1 MAAIKMPPVDAVLVG
16 FGWTGAIM
24 GMELTAAGLNVLALE
39 RGANRD
45 TYPDFAYPRI
55 ADELT
60 YGIRY
65 ALMQNPATST
75 LTIRHTPKDTAA
87 PYRQLGSFLPGEGV
101 GGAGVHWNGQH
112 WRVLPEELRLRSH
125 IEERYGKRFIP
136 EGMTIQDFG
145 VSYEELEPHFDHFEQ
160 VCGVSGQAGNL
171 HGKIL
176 VGGNPFE
183 GARSNV
189 YPLPAMPD
197 VYGAALFAKA
207 AKEMGYHPFPQPAAN
222 ASRAYTNP
230 YGAQLG
236 PCTFCGYC
244 ERFGCNN
251 YSKASPQT
259 TILPVL
265 LKRTNFELRTH
276 ANVLKVNLD
285 ADGKRATGVTYVD
298 AQGREIEQ
306 PADLV
311 VLCAYQFHNVRL
323 LLLSGIGKSYD
334 PATGQGVVGRNYAYQ
349 MTSSVNMFFDKD
361 KPMNPFIGAGAG
373 GAQIIDDFHTE
384 NYDRGPLNY
393 IGGAYVGVTQTGGR
407 PIQQMPL
414 PDDAPNWGVGW
425 KKAIK
430 DNYLYTSSIVTHGS
444 VMAYRDN
451 YLDLDPTYR
460 DAFGQPLLR
469 MTFDWKDNDI
479 RMTQYITGK
488 AAEIAKAIGPKSIKV
503 SAKKMGDH
511 YDTQV
516 YQTTHNTGG
525 APMGVDPM
533 TSAVNRYLQTWAVS
547 NVFVMGASAF
557 PQNIGYNPTGLVGAL
572 TYWSAKAIRETY
584 LKQPGPLV
592 HS

>member
-1 MAAIKMPPVDAVLVG
+1 
-16 FGWTGAIM
+16 
-24 GMELTAAGLNVLALE
+24 
-39 RGANRD
+39 
-45 TYPDFAYPRI
+45 
-55 ADELT
+55 
-60 YGIRY
+60 
-65 ALMQNPATST
+65 
-75 LTIRHTPKDTAA
+75 
-87 PYRQLGSFLPGEGV
+87 
-101 GGAGVHWNGQH
+101 
-112 WRVLPEELRLRSH
+112 
-125 IEERYGKRFIP
+125 
-136 EGMTIQDFG
+136 
-145 VSYEELEPHFDHFEQ
+145 
-160 VCGVSGQAGNL
+160 
-171 HGKIL
+171 
-176 VGGNPFE
+176 
-183 GARSNV
+183 
-189 YPLPAMPD
+189 
-197 VYGAALFAKA
+197 
-207 AKEMGYHPFPQPAAN
+207 
-222 ASRAYTNP
+222 
-230 YGAQLG
+230 
-236 PCTFCGYC
+236 
-244 ERFGCNN
+244 
-251 YSKASPQT
+251 
-259 TILPVL
+259 
-265 LKRTNFELRTH
+265 
-276 ANVLKVNLD
+276 VLKVNLT

-311 VLCAYQFHNVRL
+311 VLCAYQLPNVHL
-323 LLLSGIGKSYD
+323 LLLSGIGKRYD
-334 PATGQGVVGRNYAYQ
+334 PATGEGVVGRNYAYQ
-349 MTSSVNMFFDKD
+349 MTSSVNMFFDQD

-384 NYDRGPLNY
+384 NYDRAPLNY
-393 IGGAYVGVTQTGGR
+393 IGGAYIGVTQTGGR

-414 PDDAPNWGVGW
+414 PADAPMWGSGW

-430 DNYLYTSSIVTHGS
+430 DNYLYTASIATHGS

-479 RMTQYITGK
+479 RMTQYVTGK

-525 APMGVDPM
+525 APMGENPK

-572 TYWSAKAIRETY
+572 AYWSAKAIRETY

-592 HS
+592 QG

>member
-1 MAAIKMPPVDAVLVG
+1 M
-16 FGWTGAIM
+16 
-24 GMELTAAGLNVLALE
+24 
-39 RGANRD
+39 
-45 TYPDFAYPRI
+45 
-55 ADELT
+55 
-60 YGIRY
+60 
-65 ALMQNPATST
+65 
-75 LTIRHTPKDTAA
+75 
-87 PYRQLGSFLPGEGV
+87 
-101 GGAGVHWNGQH
+101 
-112 WRVLPEELRLRSH
+112 
-125 IEERYGKRFIP
+125 
-136 EGMTIQDFG
+136 
-145 VSYEELEPHFDHFEQ
+145 
-160 VCGVSGQAGNL
+160 
-171 HGKIL
+171 
-176 VGGNPFE
+176 
-183 GARSNV
+183 
-189 YPLPAMPD
+189 
-197 VYGAALFAKA
+197 
-207 AKEMGYHPFPQPAAN
+207 
-222 ASRAYTNP
+222 
-230 YGAQLG
+230 
-236 PCTFCGYC
+236 
-244 ERFGCNN
+244 
-251 YSKASPQT
+251 
-259 TILPVL
+259 
-265 LKRTNFELRTH
+265 
-276 ANVLKVNLD
+276 
-285 ADGKRATGVTYVD
+285 
-298 AQGREIEQ
+298 
-306 PADLV
+306 
-311 VLCAYQFHNVRL
+311 LCAYQLHNVRL
-323 LLLSGIGKSYD
+323 LLLSGIGKGYD

-349 MTSSVNMFFDKD
+349 MTSSINMFFDKD

-384 NYDRGPLNY
+384 NYDRVPLNY

-414 PDDAPNWGVGW
+414 PNDAPNWGVGW

-503 SAKKMGDH
+503 SAKEMGDH

-525 APMGVDPM
+525 APMGDNPT

-592 HS
+592 RT

>member
-1 MAAIKMPPVDAVLVG
+1 
-16 FGWTGAIM
+16 
-24 GMELTAAGLNVLALE
+24 
-39 RGANRD
+39 
-45 TYPDFAYPRI
+45 
-55 ADELT
+55 
-60 YGIRY
+60 
-65 ALMQNPATST
+65 
-75 LTIRHTPKDTAA
+75 
-87 PYRQLGSFLPGEGV
+87 LPGDGV

-112 WRVLPEELRLRSH
+112 WRVLPEELRLKSH
-125 IEERYGKRFIP
+125 IEARYGRRFIP

-145 VSYEELEPHFDHFEQ
+145 VSYEELEPHFNHFEQ

-171 HGKIL
+171 LGNI
-176 VGGNPFE
+176 VAGGNPFE
-183 GARSNV
+183 AARSNP
-189 YPLPAMPD
+189 YPLPALPD

-207 AKEMGYHPFPQPAAN
+207 AREMGYHPFPQPASN

-259 TILPVL
+259 TILPIL
-265 LKRTNFELRTH
+265 LKRKNFELRTH
-276 ANVLKVNLD
+276 SNVLKVNLA

-311 VLCAYQFHNVRL
+311 VLCAYQLHNVHL
-323 LLLSGIGKSYD
+323 LLLSGIGKRYD
-334 PATGQGVVGRNYAYQ
+334 PATGEGVVGRNYAYQ
-349 MTSSVNMFFDKD
+349 MTSSVNMFFDQD

-384 NYDRGPLNY
+384 NYDRAPLNY

-414 PDDAPNWGVGW
+414 PDGSPNWGVGW
-425 KKAIK
+425 KRAIK
-430 DNYLYTSSIVTHGS
+430 DNYLYTSSIATHGS

-460 DAFGQPLLR
+460 NAFGQPLLR

-479 RMTQYITGK
+479 RMTQYVTGK
-488 AAEIAKAIGPKSIKV
+488 AVEIAKAIGPKSIKV

-511 YDTQV
+511 YDTQL

-525 APMGVDPM
+525 APMGENPK
-533 TSAVNRYLQTWAVS
+533 TSVVNRYLQTWAVS

-572 TYWSAKAIRETY
+572 TYWSAKAICENY

-592 HS
+592 QS